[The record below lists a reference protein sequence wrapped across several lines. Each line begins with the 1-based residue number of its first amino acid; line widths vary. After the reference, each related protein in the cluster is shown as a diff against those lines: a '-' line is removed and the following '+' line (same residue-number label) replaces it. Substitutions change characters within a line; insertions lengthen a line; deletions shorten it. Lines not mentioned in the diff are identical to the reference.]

1 MIQISE
7 REEILMVKRAFNVSV
22 ANHILL
28 GTHIPTGLFDNTF
41 TFSHRR

>member
-41 TFSHRR
+41 TLNKYS